1 MKKPDLKSIFISI
14 AHAIAVYGC
23 FAVIALITVVSFKLE
38 VSEQRYYLI
47 YGELSENE
55 ISLYCALAVCIIL
68 FFVIFAFSYWNFTE
82 RIKYL
87 SYKPKEF
94 KYSLEIK
101 NVILSFDFVAEF
113 VVCMVLTAIFSGSL
127 FLADIGKILFMNKS
141 VGLLK
146 NICIV
151 LIISTVQI
159 AGGIFHRVNAR
170 KTWFNTRYSEE
181 KSPVFA
187 VIKSIIYVI
196 VLALFFVFVWV
207 YVPVIPKNF
216 PIILMISQIIL
227 PIFLVPI
234 VIIALIQYIR
244 AAAERSAFIK
254 NLKITCKEENIDVP
268 KIKNKFSFVF
278 LRRKGSNF
286 TLEVN
291 EKKYDCKFIASRK
304 KGVSIILDD
313 DGNGLYVHTF
323 SVAGAV
329 LGQYHT
335 RFKYGFESGNIKI
348 LIVCPRPQE
357 ISAADGTGL
366 HQVDSGDTIG
376 DYKLFSADGFI
387 RSIELNT
394 LEK

>member
-14 AHAIAVYGC
+14 AHALAVYGF

-55 ISLYCALAVCIIL
+55 VAVYCALAVCIIL
-68 FFVIFAFSYWNFTE
+68 FCVIFAFSNWNFAE

-87 SYKPKEF
+87 SAKPKEF
-94 KYSLEIK
+94 NYPVEIK
-101 NVILSFDFVAEF
+101 NVMLSLDFVAEL
-113 VVCMVLTAIFSGSL
+113 VVCMVLTVIFSGAV
-127 FLADIGKILFMNKS
+127 FLADIGKILFINKS
-141 VGLLK
+141 GGFLK
-146 NICIV
+146 NLCIV
-151 LIISTVQI
+151 LIISMVQL

-187 VIKSIIYVI
+187 AIKSIIYIVI
-196 VLALFFVFVWV
+196 LALFFVLVWV
-207 YVPVIPKNF
+207 YVPVIPKNL
-216 PIILMISQIIL
+216 PIILMISKIIL

-234 VIIALIQYIR
+234 AVIALIQYIKS
-244 AAAERSAFIK
+244 AAERIAFIK
-254 NLKITCKEENIDVP
+254 NLKSTCKEENIDVP

-278 LRRKGSNF
+278 LRRKDSNF

-313 DGNGLYVHTF
+313 EGNGLYVHTF
-323 SVAGAV
+323 SVSGAV

-335 RFKYGFESGNIKI
+335 RFKYGFESDNNKV
-348 LIVCPRPQE
+348 LIICPRPQE
-357 ISAADGTGL
+357 ISAADGAGL
-366 HQVDSGDTIG
+366 HQVDSGDKIG

>member
-1 MKKPDLKSIFISI
+1 MKKPDLKSILISI
-14 AHAIAVYGC
+14 ANATAVYGC
-23 FAVIALITVVSFKLE
+23 FVVIALITVVSFKLE

-55 ISLYCALAVCIIL
+55 ISFYCALAVCIIL
-68 FFVIFAFSYWNFTE
+68 FFVIFAFSHWNFSE

-87 SYKPKEF
+87 SAKPKEF
-94 KYSLEIK
+94 NYSVEIK
-101 NVILSFDFVAEF
+101 NVITSFDFVAEL
-113 VVCMVLTAIFSGSL
+113 VVCTVLTAIFSGSL
-127 FLADIGKILFMNKS
+127 FIADIGKILFMNKS

-159 AGGIFHRVNAR
+159 AGGIFHRVNTR
-170 KTWFNTRYSEE
+170 KAWFNTRYSEE

-187 VIKSIIYVI
+187 VIKSIIYI
-196 VLALFFVFVWV
+196 FVLALFFVFVWV
-207 YVPVIPKNF
+207 YVPVIPKNL
-216 PIILMISQIIL
+216 PIILMISKIIL

-234 VIIALIQYIR
+234 AIIAFIQYIR
-244 AAAERSAFIK
+244 AAGERSAFIAD
-254 NLKITCKEENIDVP
+254 LKRTCKEQDIEIP

-278 LRRKGSNF
+278 MRRKGSNF

-291 EKKYDCKFIASRK
+291 ERKYDCKFIASRK

-313 DGNGLYVHTF
+313 EGNGLYVHTF

-366 HQVDSGDTIG
+366 HQVDSGDKIG

-387 RSIELNT
+387 RAIELGM